1 LASHLLTAAAPGD
14 VQSLLVMASEAWLV
28 HSTYTA
34 VIVWL
39 VWFPAW
45 FVGASVVACGLFGE
59 GGGRERNR
67 EEFRAHEKAE
77 KKNVVGAT

>member
-1 LASHLLTAAAPGD
+1 
-14 VQSLLVMASEAWLV
+14 MV

-45 FVGASVVACGLFGE
+45 FVGACVVACGLFG
-59 GGGRERNR
+59 GREKGAVDRLR
-67 EEFRAHEKAE
+67 
-77 KKNVVGAT
+77 VGGEGRVEGRDANGQNAGDDMALKQTMLAADVTASS